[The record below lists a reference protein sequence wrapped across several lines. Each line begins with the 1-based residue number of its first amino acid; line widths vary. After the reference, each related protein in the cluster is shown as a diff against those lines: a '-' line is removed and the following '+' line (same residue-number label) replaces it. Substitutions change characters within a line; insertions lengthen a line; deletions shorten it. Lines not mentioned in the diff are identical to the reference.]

1 MAPLLCKGHGYHTYI
16 PLVANQFVEQS
27 LDKLNSSPHHGRD
40 KRTSAAIGVSGMST
54 SSEENYKSWGILKQK
69 INPMEGYGEE
79 AAAIATAWG
88 WKSSDITDKRV
99 RTHSEEYRD
108 YPNWYHR
115 NNGTHYRWD
124 LNRLYAGD
132 QKNMG
137 GNKIRNMIKS
147 QMGPTTA
154 KDPSEYTVKMVQML
168 DHNGILY

>member
-1 MAPLLCKGHGYHTYI
+1 MDITLIFLL
-16 PLVANQFVEQS
+16 VVNQFVEQS
-27 LDKLNSSPHHGRD
+27 LDKLNSHHTYGRD
-40 KRTSAAIGVSGMST
+40 KRSSAAIGVSGMST
-54 SSEENYKSWGILKQK
+54 SSEENYKSWGSEAITSTQWKGMAK
-69 INPMEGYGEE
+69 E

-132 QKNMG
+132 QK
-137 GNKIRNMIKS
+137 IRVVIRS
-147 QMGPTTA
+147 
-154 KDPSEYTVKMVQML
+154 V
-168 DHNGILY
+168 I